1 MPKPLPSRDQ
11 IFARQVDWNLF
22 RVFHEIARCGS
33 LSATARALHMQ
44 QPSVSAALK
53 RLEAQL
59 DCALCERTSTGITLT
74 PAGRALAPIC
84 ERLLAEVQAMPG
96 EATGAADSLE
106 GTLILHLLS
115 QIVCPAL
122 DHALARFHAQHPR
135 ALIRLEVAPWRAVV
149 EAVRTGE
156 ASLGIACDS
165 VPGVDLRYEP
175 LMRETQQ
182 LYCSDRHPL
191 YGHAPFLPNELAD
204 QVFIDTGDD
213 EPAELSEFRR
223 RHRLGVH
230 VGGHAQDLNEVR
242 WLIGLGVGI
251 GFLPTVV
258 AERGPDADALW
269 PLLPEDLLPTYHVH
283 VITRLAAALPPFA
296 QRLLEELRRET
307 RHLAS
312 SGSTNTPA

>member
-1 MPKPLPSRDQ
+1 MHKPLPSRDQ

-59 DCALCERTSTGITLT
+59 DCPLCERTSTGVMLT
-74 PAGRALAPIC
+74 PAGRALATIC

-96 EATGAADSLE
+96 EVAGAADTLE
-106 GTLILHLLS
+106 GTLTLHMLS
-115 QIVCPAL
+115 QIVCPTL
-122 DHALARFHAQHPR
+122 DHALARFHVQHPR
-135 ALIRLEVAPWRAVV
+135 ALIRIEVAPWRTVV
-149 EAVRTGE
+149 EAVRAGE
-156 ASLGIACDS
+156 ATIGFACDS
-165 VPGVDLRYEP
+165 APGVDLRYQP

-182 LYCSDRHPL
+182 LYCGDRHPL
-191 YGHAPFLPNELAD
+191 FGHAPFLPDELAD

-213 EPAELSEFRR
+213 EPVELSDFRR
-223 RHRLGVH
+223 RYRLGTH

-258 AERGPDADALW
+258 AARGPDALW
-269 PLLPEDLLPTYHVH
+269 PLLPEDLLPSYHVH
-283 VITRLAAALPPFA
+283 VITRVADQLPPLA
-296 QRLLEELRRET
+296 QRLLEELQRET
-307 RHLAS
+307 RQPAS
-312 SGSTNTPA
+312 

>member
-1 MPKPLPSRDQ
+1 MQKVLPNRDQ

-59 DCALCERTSTGITLT
+59 DCVLCERTSTGVLLT
-74 PAGRALAPIC
+74 PAGRALATIS

-96 EATGAADSLE
+96 EVAGAAETLE
-106 GTLILHLLS
+106 GTLTLHMLS

-122 DHALARFHAQHPR
+122 DHALARLHGQHPR
-135 ALIRLEVAPWRAVV
+135 ALIRIEVAPWRTVV
-149 EAVRTGE
+149 DAVRAGE
-156 ASLGIACDS
+156 ASIGIACDHA
-165 VPGVDLRYEP
+165 PGVDLHYQP
-175 LMRETQQ
+175 LLRETQQ
-182 LYCSDRHPL
+182 LYCGDRHPL
-191 YGHAPFLPNELAD
+191 FGHAPFLPHELAD

-213 EPAELSEFRR
+213 EPAELSDFRR
-223 RHRLGVH
+223 RHRLGTH

-242 WLIGLGVGI
+242 WLIGLGIGI

-258 AERGPDADALW
+258 AARGPEAEALW
-269 PLLPEDLLPTYHVH
+269 PLLPEDLLPSYHVH
-283 VITRLAAALPPFA
+283 VITRVAHPLPPLA
-296 QRLLEELRRET
+296 QRLLEELQRET
-307 RHLAS
+307 RHPAS
-312 SGSTNTPA
+312 